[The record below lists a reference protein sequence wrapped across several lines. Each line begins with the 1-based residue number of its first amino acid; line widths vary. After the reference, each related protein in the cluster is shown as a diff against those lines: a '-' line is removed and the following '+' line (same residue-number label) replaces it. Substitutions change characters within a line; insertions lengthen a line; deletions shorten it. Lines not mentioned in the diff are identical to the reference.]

1 MTFPTG
7 MRYYHLMDSKWK
19 TERKVFAF
27 LEEHRM
33 IQPEDKVILGVSG
46 GADSVCL
53 LFLLL
58 EYSKKVPFSMTVVHV
73 NHGIRQDA
81 GEDAAFVE
89 ELCREREIPFF
100 LKKGNVP
107 RLAARQGLSEE
118 DAGRRLRYDAFREA
132 AKRFG
137 GSKIAVAHNSNDRA
151 ETMLFCLFRGSG
163 LKGLCGIFPVREE
176 WEQEQ
181 DPTSLEPGAGKER
194 IVAGADN
201 ADPRSRFQVIRP
213 ILCLERQEVEEYLK
227 IRGIP
232 FCHDSTNAG
241 DAYARNRIR
250 HHILPYAEQ
259 EVSSGVVG
267 HMCRAADILAET
279 EDYMAGQTREALARC
294 GIFSWETS
302 RSLQR
307 AALETEGFLKEHTAL
322 QKRMILALAKELSP
336 TGRDISMTHVED
348 VLKLF
353 QGTGSRRVDLPMGLQ
368 ARREYTKVI
377 LERSRAVCPAQEEP
391 LRKQVFLPVEGGRT
405 VEAALGSL
413 GTMEFSVISGENC
426 EEVPRNKY
434 TKWFDYDKIKE
445 SLTIRCRLTGDFLT
459 IGDGA
464 GHMIHK
470 SLKDYMVTEKIP
482 REIRNAVPLL
492 AEGSHVLWLAGY
504 RISEYYKVCR
514 NTKRILQVQLKVSCP
529 DSGTED
535 EDGRAY

>member
-1 MTFPTG
+1 MTFPTEI
-7 MRYYHLMDSKWK
+7 RYYHSMDTKWK
-19 TERKVFAF
+19 TERKVFSF

-33 IQPEDKVILGVSG
+33 IQPGDRVILGVSG

-58 EYSKKVPFSMTVVHV
+58 EYSKKVPFSMTAVHV

-100 LKKGNVP
+100 LKKENVS
-107 RLAARQGLSEE
+107 RMAAREGLSEE

-132 AKRFG
+132 AERFG

-163 LKGLCGIFPVREE
+163 LKGLCSIAPVRED
-176 WEQEQ
+176 W
-181 DPTSLEPGAGKER
+181 SH
-194 IVAGADN
+194 
-201 ADPRSRFQVIRP
+201 SRLQVIRP

-227 IRGIP
+227 VRGIP
-232 FCHDSTNAG
+232 FCRDSTNQG
-241 DAYARNRIR
+241 DDYARNRIR

-259 EVSSGVVG
+259 QISSGVVG
-267 HMCRAADILAET
+267 HMYRTADILTEE
-279 EDYMAGQTREALARC
+279 EDYLAGQTREALARC
-294 GIFSWETS
+294 AVFSREAS
-302 RSLQR
+302 RSLWR
-307 AALETEGFLKEHTAL
+307 AVVETEEFLKEHTAL

-353 QGTGSRRVDLPMGLQ
+353 QGAGSRRVDLPMGLQ

-377 LERSRAVCPAQEEP
+377 LERSRAMCPAQKEP
-391 LRKQVFLPVEGGRT
+391 FRKQVFLPVEGGRM
-405 VEAALGSL
+405 VRAELGSL
-413 GTMEFSVISGENC
+413 GCMEFSVISGENC
-426 EEVPRNKY
+426 AEVPRNKY

-445 SLTIRCRLTGDFLT
+445 SLTVRCRLTGDFLT
-459 IGDGA
+459 IGDGS

-482 REIRNAVPLL
+482 REIRNSVPLL